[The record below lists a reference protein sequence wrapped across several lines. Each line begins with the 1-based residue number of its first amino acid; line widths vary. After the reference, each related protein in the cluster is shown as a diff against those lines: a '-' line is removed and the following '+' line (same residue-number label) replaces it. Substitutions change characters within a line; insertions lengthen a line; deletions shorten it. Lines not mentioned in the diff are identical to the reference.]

1 MDATCWT
8 REAESAQAGGGHT
21 ERLCRSINVSELLLV
36 SAPART
42 GWSQLDDASEVSWL
56 GVRQTSAA
64 RGGLSAP
71 GREGVHWVSG
81 EGTACPVAALG
92 NSTPR
97 GCSGPPR
104 QLWWRESEE
113 ISGSIP
119 APFPDHGER
128 KVSVLDTDYSSYMIF
143 CMEGPMP
150 TDEGSVMCQCLGTWR
165 PCRACPEELRLT
177 EKGPLVEL

>member
-1 MDATCWT
+1 MLPGVGFLHLVERAFTGCPERVLPAQWLPWETALPGDA
-8 REAESAQAGGGHT
+8 
-21 ERLCRSINVSELLLV
+21 L
-36 SAPART
+36 
-42 GWSQLDDASEVSWL
+42 
-56 GVRQTSAA
+56 
-64 RGGLSAP
+64 
-71 GREGVHWVSG
+71 
-81 EGTACPVAALG
+81 
-92 NSTPR
+92 
-97 GCSGPPR
+97 GPPR

-165 PCRACPEELRLT
+165 PCRACLEELRLT